1 MSLIIEK
8 AASVSDGTI
17 KKLSEAQQKEAI
29 GAAETFIGSLCK
41 FTPASGAATRMFKPL
56 FEEGAQAEQ
65 LRIKLKKLT
74 PIDFSLEKEKLA
86 STPKGLLPFHRYADF
101 VRTPFEEH
109 LVEGAK
115 YAKNNAGE
123 VNLYF
128 TVSEEHLSEFRQL
141 ADATIPKYEKLL
153 ECRYR
158 VHFSVQDPSTD
169 VTAYDADGKPFVK
182 EDGSILKRPAGH
194 GALLGNLQQC
204 TEDFIFIKNIDN
216 VVKETHLADTVT
228 WKKILLGRA
237 VILRNKIEHALEI
250 VKSNQPI
257 GDVLDML
264 RSEFGI
270 AFEPTVSREEIY
282 TKLNRPLRVCGMVV
296 NEGEPGG
303 GPFVCKEPDSTTSN
317 QILES
322 VQIEDK
328 SLMKTATHFNP
339 VDIVCCIKNS
349 EGEVFHLQN
358 FVDSS
363 TGLSVEKTFGSRKA
377 RYTEL
382 PGLWNGSMSRWNTQF
397 VEVPLSTFNPVK
409 TVADLLRPA
418 HQ

>member
-17 KKLSEAQQKEAI
+17 KKLSEAQQREAI
-29 GAAETFIGSLCK
+29 EAAETFTGSLCK

-56 FEEGAQAEQ
+56 FEESAQAEE
-65 LRIKLKKLT
+65 LLIELKKLT

-128 TVSEEHLSEFRQL
+128 TVSEEHLSEFRKL
-141 ADATIPKYEKLL
+141 ADANIAKYENLFNCK
-153 ECRYR
+153 YR

-169 VTAYDADGKPFVK
+169 VTAYDMDGKPFIK

-194 GALLGNLQQC
+194 GALLSNLQQC
-204 TEDFIFIKNIDN
+204 KEDFIFIKNIDN

-237 VILRNKIEHALEI
+237 VILRNKIEYALE
-250 VKSNQPI
+250 VLRSNQPME
-257 GDVLDML
+257 GVPDML

-270 AFEPTVSREEIY
+270 ALGPSVSREDVY
-282 TKLNRPLRVCGMVV
+282 AKLNRPLRVCGMVV

-328 SLMKTATHFNP
+328 LLMKTATHFNP

-349 EGEVFHLQN
+349 AGEVFHLQD
-358 FVDSS
+358 FVDSD
-363 TGLSVEKTFGSRKA
+363 TGLSVEKTFGLRKA
-377 RYTEL
+377 KYTEL

-409 TVADLLRPA
+409 TVADLLKPA